1 MSLKRPVPC
10 VQYWM
15 KLRMAMAAVRL
26 IDYCWPK
33 TVLEIYL
40 PLLSVLSS
48 TNLEASTIYLKKKKK
63 CWVLYSERKCRKWM
77 YHLPFLMPN
86 YPETS
91 SILTPV
97 CFRKSRCG
105 FRLPSSEADWARKR
119 PCSLLLLF
127 SGCLSSFSVSFSLL
141 CIMPFYHSVL
151 IFFPKIR
158 VCECACAHTP
168 VWILQ

>member
-1 MSLKRPVPC
+1 
-10 VQYWM
+10 
-15 KLRMAMAAVRL
+15 MALVRL

-33 TVLEIYL
+33 SVLKTYL

-48 TNLEASTIYLKKKKK
+48 TNLEASTVYLKKTEN
-63 CWVLYSERKCRKWM
+63 CWVPEKECKCRMWM

-91 SILTPV
+91 STVTPV

-158 VCECACAHTP
+158 VCECVCASVCVHARLSGFCNN
-168 VWILQ
+168 WAI